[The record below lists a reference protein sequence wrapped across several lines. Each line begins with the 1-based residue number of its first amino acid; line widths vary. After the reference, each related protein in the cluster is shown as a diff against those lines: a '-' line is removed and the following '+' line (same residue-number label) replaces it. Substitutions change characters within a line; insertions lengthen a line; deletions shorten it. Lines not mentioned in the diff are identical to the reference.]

1 MVSIGNN
8 PQIHSVILNSST
20 EIPEVMGCV
29 KKIEKE
35 IYLIHILSYM
45 HNTVLVQNLKT
56 ELSKLFPNAKIV
68 FLKHENK
75 AQVSLQLYSVD
86 KMDEYEKENL
96 SDEILNKLQQE
107 YILKNTTLK
116 ECNKNL
122 INRFFTDN
130 LTHLPNIYQL
140 RKDLSENENAGLIV
154 LNIDNFKIIN
164 NFYGFIVGDFVV
176 EQVGKYILENISKDI
191 VYRISADEFAIVIEQ
206 NLDFYDL
213 KEYLQSIYEQV
224 ENLTIDYQDIK
235 IFVGLTLASC
245 ANTTTHNIFSKVS
258 MALKYAQEMRLPF
271 WIYEDRMH
279 FENEY
284 EKNLKFSSVVRHAVE
299 NSKIVPYFQAM
310 IDNKSSKIV
319 KFECLARLID
329 ENDKIISPNLFIP
342 ISKKI
347 KVYNIVTKTIIDKS
361 FAAFADN
368 EYEFSINLSIED
380 ILSSEI
386 YEFILEKLK
395 TCDSAHRVTFELL
408 ESEAIQDFNKVER
421 FITEV
426 KRYGA
431 KIAIDDF
438 GSGYSNF
445 SYLTKMKVDF
455 IKIDS
460 SLIENIDTDK
470 NSLMVVETIVD
481 FAKKLGV
488 KTVAEFVHSSTIND
502 KVIELGI
509 DYSQGFYIDKPSID
523 VETTTR

>member
-1 MVSIGNN
+1 MISIGNN

-20 EIPEVMGCV
+20 DIPEVMRSV

-56 ELSKLFPNAKIV
+56 ELSKFFPDVKIV
-68 FLKHENK
+68 FLKHDNK
-75 AQVSLQLYSVD
+75 AQVSLELYSLD
-86 KMDEYEKENL
+86 KLDAYEQENI
-96 SDEILNKLQQE
+96 SDEILNRLRNE
-107 YILKNTTLK
+107 YIQKNTTLK

-164 NFYGFIVGDFVV
+164 NFYGFLVGDFVV
-176 EQVGKYILENISKDI
+176 EQVGKYIQENISKDI
-191 VYRISADEFAIVIEQ
+191 VYRTSADEFAIVLEK

-213 KEYLQSIYEQV
+213 KEYLQGIYEQV

-245 ANTTTHNIFSKVS
+245 ANMTTHNIFSKVS

-284 EKNLKFSSVVRHAVE
+284 ESNLKFSSVVRYAVE

-310 IDNKSSKIV
+310 IDNKTSKVV
-319 KFECLARLID
+319 KYECLARLID

-342 ISKKI
+342 IAKKI
-347 KVYNIVTKTIIDKS
+347 KVYNIVTKTVIDKS

-395 TCDSAHRVTFELL
+395 SCDSSHRVTFELL

-426 KRYGA
+426 KRHGA

-455 IKIDS
+455 IKIDA
-460 SLIENIDTDK
+460 SLIENIDTDN

-502 KVIELGI
+502 KVIEMGI

-523 VETTTR
+523 VEIATD